1 MENGSLKM
9 SDILVALTSFFI
21 AGGVMFFVLGYTI
34 TEISIIFTMSL
45 VMMSVIIGGG
55 LALSL
60 LIIVLVGG
68 R

>member
-9 SDILVALTSFFI
+9 SDILVALTSFSI
-21 AGGVMFFVLGYTI
+21 SGGVMFFVLGYTI
-34 TEISIIFTMSL
+34 TEISIIFAMSL